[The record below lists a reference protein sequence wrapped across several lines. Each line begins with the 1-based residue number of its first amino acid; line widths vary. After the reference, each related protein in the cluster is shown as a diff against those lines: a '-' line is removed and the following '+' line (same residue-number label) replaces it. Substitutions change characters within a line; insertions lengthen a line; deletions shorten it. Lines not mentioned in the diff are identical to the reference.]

1 MKVDVTELMGNETF
15 LYLIS
20 SGNTL
25 VARVDPRTTFKIG
38 EQVEVALNM
47 DNFHLFDPETEQA
60 IC

>member
-1 MKVDVTELMGNETF
+1 VKVDVTELMGNETF

-38 EQVEVALNM
+38 EKVEV